1 MPGTGA
7 GTCMYAP
14 LVQDFDGHVT
24 LVTGHAMAI
33 DGGVLAA

>member
-1 MPGTGA
+1 MPGTGVGA
-7 GTCMYAP
+7 WMYAP
-14 LVQDFDGHVT
+14 LMQDLDGHVT

>member
-1 MPGTGA
+1 MPGTGVGA
-7 GTCMYAP
+7 CMYAP
-14 LVQDFDGHVT
+14 LVQDFDGPVP